1 MLRLLRPRSRA
12 RIAAVAVAALLWSQ
26 LALAGHVDCPVMA
39 APAEIDHA
47 EAMAPDC
54 ARSMLAS
61 DEALCSAHCG
71 QGEASNEAGRVPTV
85 PPTLCAT
92 APIFL
97 TVAVLK
103 DGTRNR
109 QGSRDNLPRPGSWH
123 RPTSHPADLLLI

>member
-61 DEALCSAHCG
+61 DEALCSAHCS
-71 QGEASNEAGRVPTV
+71 QGEASNEAARVPTV

-92 APIFL
+92 ATPVL
-97 TVAVLK
+97 TVAVLR
-103 DGTRNR
+103 DGTCNR
-109 QGSRDNLPRPGSWH
+109 HATRDHPPRPVSWH
-123 RPTSHPADLLLI
+123 RPTSHPAALLLI